1 MSISNRST
9 EALADTLAE
18 DFNVFITEYYSQQL
32 SEVFADAAS
41 LFVDAELGAIDGDL
55 AADLALKLIQR
66 QYIGVDGYG
75 GNQSF

>member
-18 DFNVFITEYYSQQL
+18 DFNVFVTEYYNHQL
-32 SEVFADAAS
+32 SEIFADAAS

-75 GNQSF
+75 GNQTF